1 MPWAVIPPI
10 PSDYTLSP
18 KRLSH
23 KGDDDDEDND
33 FRRVRINSE

>member
-1 MPWAVIPPI
+1 MPRAVIPPI

-23 KGDDDDEDND
+23 KGDDDKEND
-33 FRRVRINSE
+33 FRRIRINSE